1 MVAMCKFLR
10 TIQALGNFKRSS
22 MGTTVIAVTICVLLL
37 AGGIVFAL
45 WGMNSNSGGSKS
57 ASNNLRNMVM
67 SQRDSRAEIVKS
79 GGKIARSGSNNL
91 AIAAASE
98 GDVTKKN
105 SNSSRID
112 LEKKLRYAKWP
123 ITATQFKAVQVIS
136 GIVFAAAVYSFATV
150 YIVIMVLIMVPLL
163 IGGILDR
170 AINKRFEAF
179 DRDYPVLLLS
189 YVSLLKTGMSAI
201 QGLEAAAKGLDD
213 DTLVREE
220 VELLIERLRLGMTE
234 EQAIGAFGED
244 IAHPELELFVQ
255 SLILSKRVGGTLSTT
270 LERLAKQVRKRQQFR
285 KQAVAAVGMERSS
298 LHMIAVVM
306 GLLMLY
312 LAWAAPQLVFPAF
325 SHPLGKKIFQ
335 FGIMTIV
342 FGFYWSKKVTEI
354 KI

>member
-1 MVAMCKFLR
+1 M
-10 TIQALGNFKRSS
+10 
-22 MGTTVIAVTICVLLL
+22 TVTVVVLCVLLL
-37 AGGIVFAL
+37 VGGLVFAL
-45 WGMNSNSGGSKS
+45 FGLGSSKKSKGANS
-57 ASNNLRNMVM
+57 NLRNMVM
-67 SQRDSRAEIVKS
+67 SQRDHRAEVTKQ
-79 GGKIARSGSNNL
+79 GGKISKKGASNL
-91 AIAAASE
+91 AIAAAAE
-98 GDVTKKN
+98 GDVSKKG

-123 ITATQFKAVQVIS
+123 ITAIQFRAVKFVS
-136 GIVFAAAVYSFATV
+136 GVVAAAMVYPIATIW
-150 YIVIMVLIMVPLL
+150 IVLMCLFMVPAF
-163 IGGILDR
+163 IGGILDK
-170 AINKRFEAF
+170 AINKRFDAF
-179 DRDYPVLLLS
+179 DKDYPVLLLS

-201 QGLEAAAKGLDD
+201 QGLEAAAKGLDED
-213 DTLVREE
+213 SLVREE

-234 EQAIGAFGED
+234 EQAIGSFGED
-244 IAHPELELFVQ
+244 VAHPELELFVQ

-312 LAWAAPQLVFPAF
+312 LAYTAPQLVFPAF
-325 SHPLGKKIFQ
+325 KHPLGKKVFQ
-335 FGIMTIV
+335 FGIMIIV

>member
-1 MVAMCKFLR
+1 M
-10 TIQALGNFKRSS
+10 S
-22 MGTTVIAVTICVLLL
+22 MTVIAVVICVLLL
-37 AGGIVFAL
+37 AGGVVFAL
-45 WGMNSNSGGSKS
+45 WGMNGSGGKGTS
-57 ASNNLRNMVM
+57 NLRNMVM
-67 SQRDSRAEIVKS
+67 SQRDFRAEVSKQ
-79 GGKIARSGSNNL
+79 GGKVARGGSNNL
-91 AIAAASE
+91 AIAAAAE
-98 GDVTKKN
+98 GDVSKKN

-123 ITATQFKAVQVIS
+123 ITAVQFRTFQGFS
-136 GIVFAAAVYSFATV
+136 GIIAAAAVYNIATI
-150 YIVIMVLIMVPLL
+150 YIVIMAFVMVPLL

-179 DRDYPVLLLS
+179 DKDYPVLLLS

-213 DTLVREE
+213 DSLVREE

-306 GLLMLY
+306 GLLMIY
-312 LAWAAPQLVFPAF
+312 LTYTAPQLVFPAF
-325 SHPLGKKIFQ
+325 KHPLGKKVFQ

>member
-1 MVAMCKFLR
+1 MSM
-10 TIQALGNFKRSS
+10 TI
-22 MGTTVIAVTICVLLL
+22 IAVVICVLLL
-37 AGGIVFAL
+37 ALGVVFAL
-45 WGMNSNSGGSKS
+45 WGMNSSGGGGSKA

-67 SQRDSRAEIVKS
+67 SQRTTRAEAVQS
-79 GGKIARSGSNNL
+79 GAKVLRSGANNL

-98 GDVTKKN
+98 GEVSKKN

-123 ITATQFKAVQVIS
+123 ITALQFRAVQIFT
-136 GIVFAAAVYSFATV
+136 GLICAAGAYPYATGYLVF
-150 YIVIMVLIMVPLL
+150 MVLVMVPLL

-170 AINKRFEAF
+170 AIGKRFDAF
-179 DRDYPVLLLS
+179 DEDYPVMLLS

-201 QGLEAAAKGLDD
+201 QGLEASSKGLDPD
-213 DTLVREE
+213 SLVREE

-306 GLLMLY
+306 GLLMVY
-312 LAWAAPQLVFPAF
+312 LTYTAPQLVLPAF

-335 FGIMTIV
+335 GGIMTIV
-342 FGFYWSKKVTEI
+342 FGFYWSRKVTEI